1 MAAAFCPQPGEYRGQ
16 GSRPQRWVTTV
27 AASANCK
34 LTDKL
39 LISAGVDNLFDRDFA
54 EHLSRGGGHPERP

>member
-1 MAAAFCPQPGEYRGQ
+1 
-16 GSRPQRWVTTV
+16 V